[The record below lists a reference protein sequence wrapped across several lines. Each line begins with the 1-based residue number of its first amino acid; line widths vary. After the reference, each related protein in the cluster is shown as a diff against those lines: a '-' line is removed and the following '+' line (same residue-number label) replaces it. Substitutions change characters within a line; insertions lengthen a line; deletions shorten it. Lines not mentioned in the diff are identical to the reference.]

1 MDKVETIEAFYKKKF
16 DWMPENF
23 KNEIGHFNVFAHEP
37 IDPSKSKP
45 LPYKRRDFYK
55 VMLVVGDTSLDVKK
69 SENVEAILKRLRAY
83 RGRLPAD
90 FKFDRLEA
98 NERR

>member
-1 MDKVETIEAFYKKKF
+1 MQVCKWGNSLAIRLPASIVEILDLKEG
-16 DWMPENF
+16 DDIQ
-23 KNEIGHFNVFAHEP
+23 IGVAGDVHF
-37 IDPSKSKP
+37 
-45 LPYKRRDFYK
+45 
-55 VMLVVGDTSLDVKK
+55 DVKK

>member
-1 MDKVETIEAFYKKKF
+1 MQVCKWGNSLAIRLPAAIVEILDLTEGDDIQ
-16 DWMPENF
+16 
-23 KNEIGHFNVFAHEP
+23 IGVA
-37 IDPSKSKP
+37 
-45 LPYKRRDFYK
+45 
-55 VMLVVGDTSLDVKK
+55 GDASFDVKK
-69 SENVEAILKRLRAY
+69 SENVEAILTRLRAY

>member
-1 MDKVETIEAFYKKKF
+1 MQVCKWGNSLAIRLPAAIVEILDLKEG
-16 DWMPENF
+16 DDIQ
-23 KNEIGHFNVFAHEP
+23 IGVA
-37 IDPSKSKP
+37 
-45 LPYKRRDFYK
+45 
-55 VMLVVGDTSLDVKK
+55 GDASLDVKK

>member
-1 MDKVETIEAFYKKKF
+1 MHVCKWGNSLAIRLPAAIVEILDLKEGDDIQIEVAGDSK
-16 DWMPENF
+16 M
-23 KNEIGHFNVFAHEP
+23 VV
-37 IDPSKSKP
+37 SKSP
-45 LPYKRRDFYK
+45 SNLE
-55 VMLVVGDTSLDVKK
+55 VL
-69 SENVEAILKRLRAY
+69 ARLRKY

>member
-1 MDKVETIEAFYKKKF
+1 MQVCKWGNSLAIRLPAAIVEILDLKEG
-16 DWMPENF
+16 DDIQ
-23 KNEIGHFNVFAHEP
+23 IG
-37 IDPSKSKP
+37 
-45 LPYKRRDFYK
+45 
-55 VMLVVGDTSLDVKK
+55 VVGDTSLDVKK